1 MRPDQASVVPEPPG
15 HGAVTPKPRATP
27 IRAKSRALS
36 VTRVT
41 PASAHDA
48 AISTSLTKDRGS
60 LARSGPASPVGML
73 VEVVLHPSRAG
84 QAADSLD
91 QLPAKKYEVER
102 LIDGLGLRAGPQ
114 DRDFAT
120 PVRKGG
126 VP

>member
-1 MRPDQASVVPEPPG
+1 
-15 HGAVTPKPRATP
+15 
-27 IRAKSRALS
+27 
-36 VTRVT
+36 
-41 PASAHDA
+41 
-48 AISTSLTKDRGS
+48 
-60 LARSGPASPVGML
+60 ML

-120 PVRKGG
+120 PARKGG
-126 VP
+126 VPA